1 MTDEKELE
9 VDLSRLSV
17 VVVVVVVVVAC
28 FNVFIS
34 FQTVYCHA
42 MRFFLLRCA
51 KTRSENLI
59 FEEEEFRSRAN
70 VLNATRRRERGSD
83 ILETESC
90 CVG

>member
-70 VLNATRRRERGSD
+70 VLNATRGRERGSD
-83 ILETESC
+83 ILETERA
-90 CVG
+90 VA

>member
-34 FQTVYCHA
+34 FQTVCHA
-42 MRFFLLRCA
+42 MRFFLLLLRCA

-70 VLNATRRRERGSD
+70 VLNATRGRERGSD
-83 ILETESC
+83 ILETERA
-90 CVG
+90 VA

>member
-1 MTDEKELE
+1 MKKNSRSISL
-9 VDLSRLSV
+9 VSLLLLLLSLC
-17 VVVVVVVVVAC
+17 VAC